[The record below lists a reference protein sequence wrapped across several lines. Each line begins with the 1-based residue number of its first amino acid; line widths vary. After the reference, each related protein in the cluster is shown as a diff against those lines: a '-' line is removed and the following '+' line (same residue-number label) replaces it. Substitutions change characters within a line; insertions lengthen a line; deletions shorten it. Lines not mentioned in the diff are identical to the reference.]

1 MPSVEEEITRLKAGI
16 VTAARAQAAAQQ
28 QRAVAED
35 RARQALEDLRE
46 EFGITPEEAPATLEQ
61 LNADLAAEAQ
71 RVRELLRQAQGE
83 QS

>member
-16 VTAARAQAAAQQ
+16 ATAAKAQAQAQQ

-35 RARQALEDLRE
+35 RVRQALEDLRE
-46 EFGITPEEAPATLEQ
+46 EFGITPEEAPATLER
-61 LNADLAAEAQ
+61 LNADLAAEAE